1 MQTNSLKAQIR
12 SYYFVH
18 LKNHCLMKITVVG
31 AGNVGAT
38 AAFRIAEKQLARE
51 IVLIDIVEGIPQGK
65 ALDMY
70 ETGPVGLFDI
80 KIYGSND
87 YRDSANS
94 DIVLVTAGLAR
105 KPGMSR
111 EDLLMKNAAIIK
123 DVTSQIMQYSKN
135 PIIIM
140 VSNPLDVMT
149 YVAQQV
155 SKLPKERVI
164 GMAGVLD
171 TARFRCFIADALD
184 VSMQDVNA
192 FVLGGHGDS
201 MVPVVKYTNVA
212 GIPLTEL
219 LSQEKIDALVDRARN
234 GGIEIVNHLKTG
246 SAFYAPASSAVEM
259 IEAIVK
265 DRRRII
271 PCTTRV
277 DGQYGI
283 NGVFCG
289 VPVKLGKGGVEEILE
304 INLSEDELHAL
315 RKSAAIVE
323 ENCKSLSS
331 QLD

>member
-1 MQTNSLKAQIR
+1 
-12 SYYFVH
+12 
-18 LKNHCLMKITVVG
+18 MKITVIG

-38 AAFRIAEKQLARE
+38 AALRIAEKQLSKE
-51 IVLIDIVEGIPQGK
+51 VVLIDIVEGIPQGK

-70 ETGPVGLFDI
+70 ESGPVALFDTCVF
-80 KIYGSND
+80 GSND
-87 YRDSANS
+87 YKDSANS
-94 DIVLVTAGLAR
+94 DIVLITAGLAR

-111 EDLLMKNAAIIK
+111 EDLLMKNATIIR
-123 DVTSQIMQYSKN
+123 DVTTQVMKYSAN

-149 YVAQQV
+149 YVALTA
-155 SKLPKERVI
+155 SGLPKERVI

-171 TARFRCFIADALD
+171 TARFRSFIAEALD
-184 VSMQDVNA
+184 VSMQDINA

-219 LSQEKIDALVDRARN
+219 MPQEKIDQLVERTKN

-246 SAFYAPASSAVEM
+246 SAFYAPAASAVEM

-265 DRRRII
+265 DRKRVL
-271 PCTTRV
+271 PCTTCV

-283 NGVFCG
+283 DNVFCG
-289 VPVKLGKGGVEEILE
+289 VPVKLGKNGVEQIFEIDLSASELE
-304 INLSEDELHAL
+304 AL
-315 RKSAAIVE
+315 QASAALVE
-323 ENCKSLSS
+323 ENCKSLAT
-331 QLD
+331 LLA